1 MEAVNI
7 AGFRK
12 DEADRLFGLPEAAV
26 VLGLSIQL
34 RPPVEVR
41 EAFVARHETLLSTV
55 LTR

>member
-1 MEAVNI
+1 
-7 AGFRK
+7 
-12 DEADRLFGLPEAAV
+12 LFGRPEAAV

-41 EAFVARHETLLSTV
+41 EAFVARHETLLSAV